1 MELSGTVALVT
12 GGASGIGRALATR
25 FLAEGAAGVT
35 IVDLDQATVDV
46 VAAELGERCLGIAAD
61 VSDEAAVRGAVDA
74 TEERFGPLELFCANA
89 GIGTGA
95 GIDAPDDTWRRI
107 FEVNVLSH
115 AIAARVMIPRWLE
128 RGGGQLLVTASAAGL
143 LSNLGDAPYTAT
155 KHAAVGLAEWVAI
168 TYGDRGIRVAC
179 LCPQGV
185 NTPMVTGGAG
195 LLAAE
200 VVVAQGLIEPE
211 DVADAVVAGLAT
223 GGFWILPHPEVAEYV
238 RRKAGD
244 IDRWLAGMRRLQA
257 RIDASAE
264 R

>member
-1 MELSGTVALVT
+1 MEIRGTVALIT
-12 GGASGIGRALATR
+12 GGASGIGKALATR

-35 IVDLDQATVDV
+35 IVDLDQAVVGT
-46 VAAELGERCLGIAAD
+46 VAAELGERCLGLSGD
-61 VSDEAAVRGAVDA
+61 VSDEAAVRAAVDA

-89 GIGTGA
+89 GIGTGE
-95 GIDAPDDTWRRI
+95 GIDAPDETWRRI

-168 TYGDRGIRVAC
+168 TYGDRGVRVAC

-185 NTPMVTGGAG
+185 NTPMVAGAAG
-195 LLAAE
+195 MLAGE
-200 VVVAQGLIEPE
+200 VVKAQGLIEPE
-211 DVADAVVAGLAT
+211 DVAEAVVQGLAEKS
-223 GGFWILPHPEVAEYV
+223 FWILPHPEVAGYV
-238 RRKAGD
+238 RHKAD
-244 IDRWLAGMRRLQA
+244 DVDRWLAGMRRLQA
-257 RIDASAE
+257 RIDAAKG
-264 R
+264 

>member
-1 MELSGTVALVT
+1 MEMRSTVALVT
-12 GGASGIGRALATR
+12 GGASGIGKALATR

-35 IVDLDQATVDV
+35 IVDLDPEQVAS
-46 VAAELGERCLGIAAD
+46 VAADLGERCLGVSGD
-61 VSDEAAVRGAVDA
+61 VSQEAAVRAAVDA

-95 GIDAPDDTWRRI
+95 GIEASDDTWRRI
-107 FEVNVLSH
+107 FAVNVLSH
-115 AIAARVMIPRWLE
+115 AVAARVMIPRWLE

-155 KHAAVGLAEWVAI
+155 KHAAVGLAEWIAI
-168 TYGDRGIRVAC
+168 TYGDRGVRVAC

-211 DVADAVVAGLAT
+211 AVADTVIEALRDGR
-223 GGFWILPHPEVAEYV
+223 FWVLPHPEVAEYV
-238 RRKAGD
+238 RRKAND
-244 IDRWLAGMRRLQA
+244 VDRWLAGMRRLQA
-257 RIDASAE
+257 RIDAE